1 MLGSP
6 RRTLRRPGTRLS
18 VVSQDRFAIETPRGQ
33 VSAELTGTGAGR
45 TVVVCAP
52 GAGSDMRNELLLGF
66 AEALADA
73 DVACL
78 RFNFPYKERGAKA
91 PDPPPV
97 LLAAWRAAFER
108 AQELGGP
115 VWVSGKSMGGRIGSM
130 AVAEGMPAA
139 GLVFLGYPLHPPGKP
154 DRIRDAH
161 LDDVRA
167 PMLFIQG
174 TRDPFARWDLL
185 EGVVKRLA
193 DRAVLHPI
201 EGGDHSF
208 RVRGRPK
215 DDGGTGRELG
225 GIAAEFIRD
234 HG

>member
-1 MLGSP
+1 
-6 RRTLRRPGTRLS
+6 
-18 VVSQDRFAIETPRGQ
+18 
-33 VSAELTGTGAGR
+33 
-45 TVVVCAP
+45 
-52 GAGSDMRNELLLGF
+52 MRNASLMGF
-66 AEALADA
+66 AEGLADEKI
-73 DVACL
+73 ACL
-78 RFNFPYKERGAKA
+78 RFNFPYKERGSKA
-91 PDPPPV
+91 PDPPHV
-97 LLAAWRAAFER
+97 LLDAWRAAFEEAR
-108 AQELGGP
+108 EIGDA

-161 LDDVRA
+161 LDDVRV

-174 TRDPFARWDLL
+174 TQDSFARWDLL

-201 EGGDHSF
+201 EGGDHSL
-208 RVRGRPK
+208 RVRGRPR
-215 DDGGTGRELG
+215 DDLGTGRELA
-225 GIAAEFIRD
+225 GIAAPFIRE

>member
-1 MLGSP
+1 
-6 RRTLRRPGTRLS
+6 
-18 VVSQDRFAIETPRGQ
+18 
-33 VSAELTGTGAGR
+33 
-45 TVVVCAP
+45 
-52 GAGSDMRNELLLGF
+52 MRNAMLLGF
-66 AEALADA
+66 AEGLAENGI
-73 DVACL
+73 ACL
-78 RFNFPYKERGAKA
+78 RFNFPYKERGSKA

-97 LLAAWRAAFER
+97 LLDAWWSAFRRAEK
-108 AQELGGP
+108 LGGP

-154 DRIRDAH
+154 ERLRDAH
-161 LDDVRA
+161 LDDVGA

-174 TRDPFARWDLL
+174 TRDSFARWDLL

-193 DRAVLHPI
+193 DRAVLYTI

-208 RVRGRPK
+208 RVRGKPR
-215 DDGGTGRELG
+215 DDLGTGRELA
-225 GIAAEFIRD
+225 GIATPFILE

>member
-1 MLGSP
+1 M
-6 RRTLRRPGTRLS
+6 S
-18 VVSQDRFAIETPRGQ
+18 VEQLVIETPRGE
-33 VSAELTGTGAGR
+33 VSAELTGRGSGR
-45 TVVVCAP
+45 PIVVCAH
-52 GAGSDMRNELLLGF
+52 GAGNDLHSAVLVGF
-66 AEALADA
+66 AEGLAEQGI
-73 DVACL
+73 ACL
-78 RFNFPYKERGAKA
+78 RFNFPYKERGSKA

-97 LLAAWRAAFER
+97 LLDAWRAAFER
-108 AQELGGP
+108 AQGLGGP

-154 DRIRDAH
+154 ERIRDAH
-161 LDDVRA
+161 LDDVPV

-174 TRDPFARWDLL
+174 TRDSFARWDLL

-208 RVRGRPK
+208 RVRGKPR
-215 DDGGTGRELG
+215 DDRGTGGELAS
-225 GIAAEFIRD
+225 IAAEFIRERS
-234 HG
+234 G

>member
-1 MLGSP
+1 M
-6 RRTLRRPGTRLS
+6 TTERLT
-18 VVSQDRFAIETPRGQ
+18 IETSRGA
-33 VSAELTGTGAGR
+33 VSAELTGGKAGR
-45 TVVVCAP
+45 SIVVCAH
-52 GAGSDMRNELLLGF
+52 GAGNDMSSASLVGF
-66 AEALADA
+66 AEGLDEEGM
-73 DVACL
+73 ACL
-78 RFNFPYKERGAKA
+78 RFNFPYKERGSKA
-91 PDPPPV
+91 PDPPRI
-97 LLAAWRAAFER
+97 LLDAWRAAFEQ
-108 AQELGGP
+108 AQGIGEP

-161 LDDVRA
+161 LDDVQV

-174 TRDPFARWDLL
+174 TQDPFARWDLL

-208 RVRGRPK
+208 RVRGQPR
-215 DDGGTGRELG
+215 DDRGSGRDLAAV
-225 GIAAEFIRD
+225 AAEFIRERS
-234 HG
+234 G

>member
-1 MLGSP
+1 MTAEPL
-6 RRTLRRPGTRLS
+6 T
-18 VVSQDRFAIETPRGQ
+18 IETPRGA
-33 VSAELTGTGAGR
+33 VSAELTGRGR
-45 TVVVCAP
+45 GRPIVVCAH
-52 GAGSDMRNELLLGF
+52 GAGNDMRNASLMGF
-66 AEALADA
+66 AEGLADEKI
-73 DVACL
+73 ACL
-78 RFNFPYKERGAKA
+78 RFNFPYKERGSKA
-91 PDPPPV
+91 PDPPHV
-97 LLAAWRAAFER
+97 LLDAWRAAFVEAR
-108 AQELGGP
+108 EIGEA

-161 LDDVRA
+161 LDDVRV

-174 TRDPFARWDLL
+174 TQDSFARWDLL

-208 RVRGRPK
+208 RVRGRPR
-215 DDGGTGRELG
+215 DDRGTGRELA
-225 GIAAEFIRD
+225 GIAAPFIRE